1 MNHLQSQSNTFFFT
15 KHYNKICWALFLLS
29 SILIFYGK
37 LHHEMWLDEWQ
48 AVGIARCAKNPIE
61 LFVLRDYEGHP
72 YLYFLMLYIVNL
84 VSHSNIAIQ
93 LFHLVFSVGAM
104 YLLLVKSNFQ
114 LIVKFLLIFSVY
126 FIWEYTVINRVYGIC
141 LFFIFLYTYLI
152 TTQKLTLIYS
162 IILFTIL
169 CQLEAYSAAV
179 ALLLGGY
186 YFFTFPLSAT
196 KKIIFALFGML
207 NFIILY
213 LSIQQPIDATA
224 AYHSPFAMVAFDWAH
239 FIRFFDYA
247 FVTHHTYHYNQW
259 CYLYFFPQWLT
270 VVFFTLLL
278 ILIFYTIK
286 NNFIRLSTFVALI
299 GLSYINL
306 QITAITPRHL
316 GFNFI
321 IYLVAIWLDKKSIK
335 TSLCNYLLVPLLAV
349 QAFWGIRLYLLDI
362 KHPFTMAPKTCTFI
376 KENFPTQKNIVG
388 YGEMSISSPSAY
400 LGLPII
406 NLKTGNANRY
416 YEWSQKEN
424 LPSNYKDT
432 AVLANLNTIFKVK
445 GPFVLIV
452 SSDRNTNWITPIL
465 DSISITQ
472 NQQFK
477 KMPEFFGAIV
487 PMENFYT
494 YKQDSLIV
502 WKSQGMNPK

>member
-1 MNHLQSQSNTFFFT
+1 
-15 KHYNKICWALFLLS
+15 
-29 SILIFYGK
+29 
-37 LHHEMWLDEWQ
+37 MWLDEWQ
-48 AVGIARCAKNPIE
+48 AVGIARSAKNPIE
-61 LFVLRDYEGHP
+61 LFALRNYEGHP
-72 YLYFLMLYIVNL
+72 YLYFLILYIVTL
-84 VSHSNIAIQ
+84 VSHGNTAIL
-93 LFHLVFSVGAM
+93 LFHLFFSVGAM
-104 YLLLVKSNFQ
+104 YFLIVKSNFTI
-114 LIVKFLLIFSVY
+114 LEKLLLLLSVY

-141 LFFIFLYTYLI
+141 LFFIFLYAHLL
-152 TTQKLTLIYS
+152 KKESLSLTLS
-162 IILFTIL
+162 AILFSIL
-169 CQLEAYSAAV
+169 CQLDAYSAAV

-186 YFFTFPLSAT
+186 YFFQYTNT
-196 KKIIFALFGML
+196 KMQKIIFALVGIL
-207 NFIILY
+207 NFIVLY
-213 LSIQQPIDATA
+213 YSIRQPLDATTT
-224 AYHSPFAMVAFDWAH
+224 YLTPFSFSHVDWAH

-270 VVFFTLLL
+270 VVFFTLIL

-321 IYLVAIWLDKKSIK
+321 IYLVAIWLDKKSTK
-335 TSLCNYLLVPLLAV
+335 TSLPTYLLVPLLAV

-362 KHPFTMAPKTCTFI
+362 NHPFTMAPKTCTFI

-452 SSDRNTNWITPIL
+452 SSDRNTNWIIPIL
-465 DSISITQ
+465 DSISTTQ